1 MLFWNASEH
10 FWTKLFRLLLQSLN
24 NVCARRLLQILW
36 ERAAQLSI
44 DCGTFDL
51 GLLFNLS
58 IPRSFEILTFD
69 AGSLFV
75 STTISWHDRIFFF
88 FLFGMGFELD
98 VRFSSLLACATFIL
112 IFVLY
117 ILTTLCHTF
126 LTVELGLELLLY
138 IQTYTSGSVFFVR
151 LWECLSDS
159 SVQVLSR
166 EGMCTASVYRIY
178 NKSGS

>member
-36 ERAAQLSI
+36 ERAAQLSM

-88 FLFGMGFELD
+88 FSLWYGFWAGCSVLKSFGLCNLYTNFCFTHSNNFVPYVFD
-98 VRFSSLLACATFIL
+98 CRIRFRTITIYTNVYKWICIFCAA
-112 IFVLY
+112 
-117 ILTTLCHTF
+117 
-126 LTVELGLELLLY
+126 LGMP
-138 IQTYTSGSVFFVR
+138 VR
-151 LWECLSDS
+151 LQC
-159 SVQVLSR
+159 
-166 EGMCTASVYRIY
+166 ASVVPRRDVYC
-178 NKSGS
+178 